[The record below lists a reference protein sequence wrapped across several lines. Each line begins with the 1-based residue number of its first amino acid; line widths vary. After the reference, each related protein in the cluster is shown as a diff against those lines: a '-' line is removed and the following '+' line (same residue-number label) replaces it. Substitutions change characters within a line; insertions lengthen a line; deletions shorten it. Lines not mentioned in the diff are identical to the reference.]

1 MTFYGSCSYKERKLV
16 RQILAGD
23 VNAVEKHL
31 NGITNKLDY
40 KNLNPLVQKVLEE
53 NYLNQATEKYL
64 LGILRSNGR

>member
-1 MTFYGSCSYKERKLV
+1 LA

-40 KNLNPLVQKVLEE
+40 KNLNQLVRKVLEE
-53 NYLNQATEKYL
+53 TYLNQKTEKYL
-64 LGILRSNGR
+64 LAILKSNVR